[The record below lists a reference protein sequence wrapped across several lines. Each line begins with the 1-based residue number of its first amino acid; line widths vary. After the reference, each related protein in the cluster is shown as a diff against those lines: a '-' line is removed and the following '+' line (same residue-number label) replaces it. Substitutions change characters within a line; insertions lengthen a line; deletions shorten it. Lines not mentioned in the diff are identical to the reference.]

1 MVNSIQQA
9 QKYIDAVDIK
19 AITGIITDDYTII
32 DNKEFRSPLI
42 GFYSSFKELNTL
54 NYDYGFILSC
64 DNPFTQKSF
73 IKYMI
78 NQCSE
83 FDACVP
89 IWKNQFIE
97 PLLSIYRIKPFLNK
111 CANNLREY
119 DYKLS
124 HLLDTSLKINYISI
138 EGVIKKLDTHLLSF
152 ININDS
158 NDFENINRKKRK
170 KF

>member
-9 QKYIDAVDIK
+9 QRYIESIDIK
-19 AITGIITDDYTII
+19 AINGIITDDYTVT
-32 DNKEFRSPLI
+32 DNKECRSPLI

-54 NYDYGFILSC
+54 KFSYAFILSC
-64 DNPFTQKSF
+64 DNPFTQKTF

-78 NQCSE
+78 NQCLE
-83 FDACVP
+83 YDACVP

-97 PLLSIYRIKPFLNK
+97 PLLSIYKVEPFLNK
-111 CANNLREY
+111 SANKLREN

-124 HLLDTSLKINYISI
+124 HLLDTDLNINYIPI
-138 EGVIKKLDTHLLSF
+138 DKVIKRLDPHLLSF

-158 NDFENINRKKRK
+158 KDLENIK
-170 KF
+170 